1 MDKSYYIKLRDN
13 FTPSKIKLIFIA
25 ESPPASGKYF
35 YSPDGGT
42 DEPLFAAMMKCVL
55 KIKPETKEPGLE
67 AFKQN
72 GFLLVD
78 ATYEPINKGLSEIQ
92 RDTKILEAYDSLVKD
107 LISIDST
114 KKAPLILIKANICK
128 LLEPKL
134 ADDGFYVKNNGVIIP
149 FPVVWHLNT
158 FCKLVQNLLK

>member
-1 MDKSYYIKLRDN
+1 MKKEYYINLRN
-13 FTPSKIKLIFIA
+13 QFTPPSPKLIFVA

-35 YSPDGGT
+35 YAPDGGT
-42 DEPLFAAMMKCVL
+42 NEPLFAAMMKCVL
-55 KIKPETKEPGLE
+55 KIKPEAKEPGLE

-78 ATYEPINKGLSEIQ
+78 STYEPINKGLSEIQ
-92 RDTKILEAYDSLVKD
+92 RDGKILEGYDSLVKD

-114 KKAPLILIKANICK
+114 KKTPLILIKANICK

-134 ADDGFYVKNNGVIIP
+134 LDDGFHVKNNGVTIP
-149 FPVVWHLNT
+149 FPVVWYLNT
-158 FCKLVQNLLK
+158 FCKLIQELIK